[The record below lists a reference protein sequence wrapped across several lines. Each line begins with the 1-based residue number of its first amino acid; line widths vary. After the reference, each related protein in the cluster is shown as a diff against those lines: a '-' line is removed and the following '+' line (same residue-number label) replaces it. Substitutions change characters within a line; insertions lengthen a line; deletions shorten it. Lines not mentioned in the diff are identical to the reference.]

1 MSDNK
6 KWYVVHTYSGYEY
19 KAKVSLDERIKMLG
33 KEALFG
39 DIIVPSEKY
48 VEVKKGERTTLE
60 RKIFPG
66 YILVNM
72 ELNDDSWHVVKDTP
86 KITGF
91 VGGKTSPS
99 ILSDNEVKEITNQ
112 MKEGGLKPKPKVMFE
127 EGESVRVIDGPFSN
141 FNGVIDEVKAD
152 KGKLRILVNIFG
164 RSTPV
169 ELDFGQVEKN

>member
-1 MSDNK
+1 MAK

-19 KAKVSLDERIKMLG
+19 KAKISLEERIRTLK
-33 KEALFG
+33 KEELFG
-39 DIIVPSEKY
+39 EIVVPSEKY
-48 VEVKKGERTTLE
+48 VEVKKGEKTTSE

-72 ELNDDSWHVVKDTP
+72 ELNDDAWHIVKDTP

-91 VGGKTSPS
+91 VGGKTTPPV
-99 ILSDNEVKEITNQ
+99 LSDDEVKAITNQ
-112 MKEGGLKPKPKVMFE
+112 MKEGGMRPKPKVLFE

-141 FNGVIDEVKAD
+141 FNGVIDEVKGD

-164 RSTPV
+164 RATPV
-169 ELDFGQVEKN
+169 ELEFGQVEKN

>member
-1 MSDNK
+1 MSK

-19 KAKVSLDERIKMLG
+19 KAKISLEERIKML
-33 KEALFG
+33 KKDEFFG
-39 DIIVPSEKY
+39 EIIVPSEKY
-48 VEVKKGERTTLE
+48 IEVKKGERITSE

-72 ELNDDSWHVVKDTP
+72 DLNDESWHVVKDTP
-86 KITGF
+86 KVTGF
-91 VGGKTSPS
+91 VGGKTTPP
-99 ILSDNEVKEITNQ
+99 IITDEEVREITNQ

-141 FNGVIDEVKAD
+141 FSGVIDEVKAD

-169 ELDFGQVEKN
+169 ELEFGQVEKN